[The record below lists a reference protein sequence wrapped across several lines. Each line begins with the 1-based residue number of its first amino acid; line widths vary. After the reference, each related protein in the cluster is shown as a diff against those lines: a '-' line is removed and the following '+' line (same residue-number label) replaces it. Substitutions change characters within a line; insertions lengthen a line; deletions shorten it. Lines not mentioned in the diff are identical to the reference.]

1 MAVKVG
7 EVVLVEE
14 TAGEVV
20 LVEEAA
26 GEVEEVVEIMVR
38 EVVRVVVM

>member
-1 MAVKVG
+1 MKVG